1 MEQQNGR
8 MCTACRRYLIRQEH
22 THTQSTTICDI
33 QKTLNDDG
41 LLDDGKSIRRFRF
54 PYSSLFRCP
63 KYPPGHLRVVHI
75 LLAHQTIEWWPQNYK
90 AAIYTLWSIR
100 REISLPSNSLHCF
113 SVVHCGEISETM
125 ATQEGSEVFSRQ
137 VEGLHIVSRP
147 RESVSIKDPNW
158 KQQYASLSL
167 LLHCVVHSHWLL

>member
-54 PYSSLFRCP
+54 PYSSLFWCP

-75 LLAHQTIEWWPQNYK
+75 LLAHQTIE
-90 AAIYTLWSIR
+90 
-100 REISLPSNSLHCF
+100 
-113 SVVHCGEISETM
+113 
-125 ATQEGSEVFSRQ
+125 
-137 VEGLHIVSRP
+137 
-147 RESVSIKDPNW
+147 
-158 KQQYASLSL
+158 
-167 LLHCVVHSHWLL
+167 